1 MIQTKTYRQKVNKI
15 ITWDK
20 SEAVT
25 HLNKVVIQR
34 TILSE
39 IKMNQSIQMT
49 ISSLNVKANSNP
61 Q

>member
-25 HLNKVVIQR
+25 HLNKEVKQR

-39 IKMNQSIQMT
+39 IKMNQSIQMI